1 MTSATTKQ
9 VYVIHDFLHIKFM
22 LCMILADFTLLMLE
36 NISHLLSF
44 IYVIGWHYI
53 ILKSLEIKT
62 GMFLLLLSQ
71 VYKTDG
77 VKLGNEFRAVRV

>member
-9 VYVIHDFLHIKFM
+9 VYVMHDFLHIKFM

-53 ILKSLEIKT
+53 ILKSL
-62 GMFLLLLSQ
+62 
-71 VYKTDG
+71 
-77 VKLGNEFRAVRV
+77 GNQNENVALATLTRI